1 MRRSS
6 LACVTLALV
15 LTTSSACG
23 PFGRTAS
30 DGGGTSSAP
39 STGPDS
45 TGQSNGGAG
54 GDDGSQFC
62 ALAKQLGAQNL
73 QVFDGDSTT
82 PEQQR
87 QLLLN
92 IDKLTAAAPD
102 EIHADF
108 VRFDEF
114 EHKLFDAG
122 GQATGGLSQE
132 AGGQELRDSLARIG
146 TYLDKHCGI
155 HA

>member
-1 MRRSS
+1 M
-6 LACVTLALV
+6 ALV

-30 DGGGTSSAP
+30 DDRGTAPAP
-39 STGPDS
+39 ST
-45 TGQSNGGAG
+45 GAG

-62 ALAKQLGAQNL
+62 VLAKQLGAQNL

-82 PEQQR
+82 PEQQH
-87 QLLLN
+87 QVLLN

-122 GQATGGLSQE
+122 GQATGELSQE
-132 AGGQELRDSLARIG
+132 AGGPELRDSLARIG